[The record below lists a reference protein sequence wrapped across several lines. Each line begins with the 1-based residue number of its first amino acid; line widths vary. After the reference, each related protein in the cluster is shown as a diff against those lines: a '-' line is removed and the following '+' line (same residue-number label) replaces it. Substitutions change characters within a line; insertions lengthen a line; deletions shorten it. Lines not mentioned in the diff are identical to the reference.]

1 MDCSLRRLYS
11 APITLPT
18 RAAPPGETSTS
29 AKAREVATASAESA
43 RVKKPSVVIT
53 MHTRPKLAA
62 MRRVQPRAI
71 QLYGL
76 SAGPTDDVSISA
88 AIATHRTASVNLPPF
103 FQATSA
109 HAAITATSR
118 SNVCSIGRIAR
129 IAGTKGA
136 SANAPSP
143 RARRPHDPRIF
154 SGAAGAVML
163 GCVALQIRNY
173 CEIARALDGGRQLSL
188 MTRTRSAQP
197 ARQNLSLVG
206 DEPAKR
212 PVVLVVD
219 PAHAS
224 VAERAAL
231 LWSSHCR
238 LILVVVVIVTARCL
252 RSELFLTHRRRTD
265 FVLVQRDEI
274 ANDAVVEPKGALV
287 LGE

>member
-18 RAAPPGETSTS
+18 RAAPPGETRTS
-29 AKAREVATASAESA
+29 ANASDVATASADSA

-62 MRRVQPRAI
+62 IRRVQPRAI

-76 SAGPTDDVSISA
+76 SAGPTDDVSINA

-109 HAAITATSR
+109 QAAITATRS
-118 SNVCSIGRIAR
+118 SNVCSIGRMAR

-154 SGAAGAVML
+154 SGAAGAVIL
-163 GCVALQIRNY
+163 RRVALQIRND
-173 CEIARALDGGRQLSL
+173 CEITRALDGGRQLSL
-188 MTRTRSAQP
+188 MTRTGSAQP
-197 ARQNLSLVG
+197 ARQYFALVG
-206 DEPAKR
+206 DETTKR
-212 PVVLVVD
+212 PVVLVID
-219 PAHAS
+219 PPHAS
-224 VAERAAL
+224 LAERAAL
-231 LWSSHCR
+231 LWSSH
-238 LILVVVVIVTARCL
+238 
-252 RSELFLTHRRRTD
+252 
-265 FVLVQRDEI
+265 
-274 ANDAVVEPKGALV
+274 
-287 LGE
+287 